1 MSSLLRKRVHDR
13 FPKKWLIVLLF
24 FVSAELPG
32 TASGERPAPGT
43 GAPSAFNGATTTT
56 SFSSSQTRDHLRLK
70 LFRSP
75 IESTRWGLG
84 PSATRF
90 QVPRQTGRKNKGTHN
105 ELQSAH
111 NHRLHRQERRNQAT
125 TERNSRYQVLGR
137 HDTLLE
143 GR

>member
-56 SFSSSQTRDHLRLK
+56 SFSSSQTRGPFTVEIVPVPHRK
-70 LFRSP
+70 HS
-75 IESTRWGLG
+75 LG
-84 PSATRF
+84 FGTIRHSLPSA
-90 QVPRQTGRKNKGTHN
+90 QANGQKKQTNT
-105 ELQSAH
+105 Q
-111 NHRLHRQERRNQAT
+111 
-125 TERNSRYQVLGR
+125 
-137 HDTLLE
+137 
-143 GR
+143 